1 MLLAFD
7 SLTGNVRRFVGGVQ
21 AALPDCALDA
31 QPVQAAQPTED
42 FVLFTYTFG
51 TGQVPATT
59 ARFLEQHGG
68 RLRGVV
74 SSGSFHWGDNFG
86 RAGDLIAAR
95 YGVPLIA
102 KINKGG
108 TAQDRETVAAWL
120 RDWEEGRAQ
129 A

>member
-21 AALPDCALDA
+21 AALPECPLDA
-31 QPVQAAQPTED
+31 QSVQAAEPQGD

-51 TGQVPATT
+51 TGQIPAST
-59 ARFLEQHGG
+59 AKFLEQHGE

-108 TAQDRETVAAWL
+108 TTKDRETVAAWL
-120 RDWEEGRAQ
+120 REWDQEQTQ